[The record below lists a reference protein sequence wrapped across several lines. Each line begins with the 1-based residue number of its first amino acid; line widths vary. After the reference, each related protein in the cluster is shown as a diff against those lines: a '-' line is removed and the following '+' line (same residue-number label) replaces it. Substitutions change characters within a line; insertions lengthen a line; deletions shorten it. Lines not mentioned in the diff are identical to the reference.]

1 MAIKLNLRLVCIAA
15 LALAPQWVLAAAVYS
30 STATSK
36 FTIGA
41 PAFVGPGDGPGGS
54 TFTIGAGV
62 AAAAGAESAAGSPA
76 TVTSTASG
84 SAAAPPLS
92 FAKSDFKGGH
102 HINIDRLLDSAVT
115 VAFTFEFTWSSLVT
129 VDDPVLEFASS
140 GAYFAISGIDN
151 ESVVLDLNPYFDEVT
166 DPNGSTRFE
175 FNPHFSTSMGDSGLY
190 SGLGMVTGFIVV
202 PADTFSIV
210 SVITDAS
217 GSAGARV
224 PEPSPLGLLLL
235 ALSGL
240 WLVKR
245 PD

>member
-1 MAIKLNLRLVCIAA
+1 MGSKLNLRLACVVA

-36 FTIGA
+36 FTIGG
-41 PAFVGPGDGPGGS
+41 PAGVGPGDGPGGS

-62 AAAAGAESAAGSPA
+62 AAAVGVESAAGSPA
-76 TVTSTASG
+76 TVKSTASG

-92 FAKSDFKGGH
+92 FATSDFKGGH
-102 HINIDRLLDSAVT
+102 HINIDRLFRGGVT
-115 VAFTFEFTWSSLVT
+115 VAFTFEFDWSALVT
-129 VDDPVLEFASS
+129 RDIPGLEFASA

-151 ESVVLDLNPYFDEVT
+151 ESVVLDLNPFFDEVT

-175 FNPHFSTSMGDSGLY
+175 FNPHYSTSLGDSGLF
-190 SGLGMVTGFIVV
+190 LGAGVVTGFIVV

-224 PEPSPLGLLLL
+224 PEPGPLGLLLL
-235 ALSGL
+235 ALPGL

-245 PD
+245 RD